1 MFQHKSQFFTI
12 MVNYYLLAALEKQQI
27 SGTVYESA
35 YNKSDCK
42 VNVNQSRH
50 LFVWGGLVNRDT
62 PYTYFEIKRQ
72 IFSFP

>member
-1 MFQHKSQFFTI
+1 MFQHKSQFLTI

-27 SGTVYESA
+27 SGKVYESA

-50 LFVWGGLVNRDT
+50 LFV
-62 PYTYFEIKRQ
+62 
-72 IFSFP
+72 